1 MLQTSLIG
9 LFFGTVGTT
18 IGGLIGIILKRNSN
32 KFISFILSFASG
44 LMLSIVCFNLIPEA
58 MEISNIHTV
67 ILGISL
73 GVAVMILC
81 DIIVK
86 NIFNQKTNEE
96 QLIKNKKNYNSLL
109 KTGIIITLGI
119 ALHNIPEGLAIGS
132 GFETSAKLGLSL
144 AIAICMHDV
153 PERNSN
159 GNTTKKWR
167 NEQNKNNNLYNTIR
181 NCNRT
186 RSNHRS
192 SSRKYINRNN
202 SNIISICRRSNVICS
217 IRRTNSRIQQ
227 TIQWKNKFISNNIRI
242 PYRNTI

>member
-9 LFFGTVGTT
+9 LFFGTIGTT
-18 IGGLIGIILKRNSN
+18 IGGIIGIISKKNSN

-58 MEISNIHTV
+58 MEIANTQTTV
-67 ILGISL
+67 LGIIL

-86 NIFNQKTNEE
+86 NIFSQNNSKTDN
-96 QLIKNKKNYNSLL
+96 NKSNNYKAYNSLL

-132 GFETSAKLGLSL
+132 GFETSKQLGLSL

-159 GNTTKKWR
+159 GNTSKKWR
-167 NEQNKNNNLYNTIR
+167 NEQNKNNHIHNIIR
-181 NCNRT
+181 NCNRN
-186 RSNHRS
+186 RRKHRGI
-192 SSRKYINRNN
+192 SRKYFNKNN
-202 SNIISICRRSNVICS
+202 SHITSFCSRSNAICS
-217 IRRTNSRIQQ
+217 IRRVNTRI
-227 TIQWKNKFISNNIRI
+227 
-242 PYRNTI
+242 

>member
-1 MLQTSLIG
+1 MLQTSLLG

-18 IGGLIGIILKRNSN
+18 IGGLIGIISKRNSN

-58 MEISNIHTV
+58 METSNIYTT

-73 GVAVMILC
+73 GVVIMILC
-81 DIIVK
+81 DIVVK
-86 NIFNQKTNEE
+86 NIFNQKTNEL
-96 QLIKNKKNYNSLL
+96 QQNTVQQKNNNSLL

-167 NEQNKNNNLYNTIR
+167 NE
-181 NCNRT
+181 
-186 RSNHRS
+186 
-192 SSRKYINRNN
+192 
-202 SNIISICRRSNVICS
+202 
-217 IRRTNSRIQQ
+217 
-227 TIQWKNKFISNNIRI
+227 
-242 PYRNTI
+242 

>member
-18 IGGLIGIILKRNSN
+18 IGGLIGIISKQNSN

-58 MEISNIHTV
+58 IEISNVQTTIAG
-67 ILGISL
+67 ILL
-73 GVAVMILC
+73 GVAIMILC
-81 DIIVK
+81 DMIVK
-86 NIFNQKTNEE
+86 NIFSKKTNKLN
-96 QLIKNKKNYNSLL
+96 QNSIKKENKINYNSLL

-159 GNTTKKWR
+159 GNTSKKWR
-167 NEQNKNNNLYNTIR
+167 NEQNKDNNIYNTIR
-181 NCNRT
+181 SSNRN
-186 RSNHRS
+186 RSNNRS
-192 SSRKYINRNN
+192 TGRKHINRNN
-202 SNIISICRRSNVICS
+202 SNIIGICRRSNAICS
-217 IRRTNSRIQQ
+217 IRRTYTRI
-227 TIQWKNKFISNNIRI
+227 
-242 PYRNTI
+242 

>member
-18 IGGLIGIILKRNSN
+18 VGGLIGIISKRNSN

-58 MEISNIHTV
+58 IEISDIYIT

-86 NIFNQKTNEE
+86 NIFSKKINVGQNQVS
-96 QLIKNKKNYNSLL
+96 INKKDYNSLL
-109 KTGIIITLGI
+109 KTGIIILLGI

-153 PERNSN
+153 PE
-159 GNTTKKWR
+159 G
-167 NEQNKNNNLYNTIR
+167 
-181 NCNRT
+181 
-186 RSNHRS
+186 
-192 SSRKYINRNN
+192 
-202 SNIISICRRSNVICS
+202 
-217 IRRTNSRIQQ
+217 
-227 TIQWKNKFISNNIRI
+227 
-242 PYRNTI
+242 

>member
-9 LFFGTVGTT
+9 LFFGTIGTT
-18 IGGLIGIILKRNSN
+18 IGGILGIVSKKNSN

-44 LMLSIVCFNLIPEA
+44 LMLAIVCFNLIPEA
-58 MEISNIHTV
+58 IEISNIHTTTLGI
-67 ILGISL
+67 ILGVI
-73 GVAVMILC
+73 VMIIC

-86 NIFNQKTNEE
+86 NIFGQNKTENDEKH
-96 QLIKNKKNYNSLL
+96 QINNSLI

-132 GFETSAKLGLSL
+132 GFETSKQLGLSL

-167 NEQNKNNNLYNTIR
+167 NEQTKNNNIHNIIR
-181 NCNRT
+181 NSNRN
-186 RSNHRS
+186 RSKHRS
-192 SSRKYINRNN
+192 ANRKHINRNN
-202 SNIISICRRSNVICS
+202 SNITSVCSRSNVICS
-217 IRRTNSRIQQ
+217 IRRTNTRIQQ
-227 TIQWKNKFISNNIRI
+227 TI
-242 PYRNTI
+242 